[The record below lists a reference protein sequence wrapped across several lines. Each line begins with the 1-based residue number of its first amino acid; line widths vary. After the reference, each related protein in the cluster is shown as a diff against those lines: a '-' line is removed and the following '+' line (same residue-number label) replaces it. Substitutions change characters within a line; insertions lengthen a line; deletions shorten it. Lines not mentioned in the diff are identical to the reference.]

1 MIIKGN
7 ALNSKLEESSLVKLE
22 KVLKSD
28 TRFLF
33 NLLKERD
40 KKTNISHKSMPTFS
54 QHENFVL
61 SKPYKVWY
69 TIKWKNKKVG
79 SIYLSKQDEIGI
91 FLAKKFHNF
100 GFGQIAMKLLMKKHS
115 RKRFLAN
122 VNPKNS
128 KSINFFKKNGFKLIQ
143 YTYEFVPTGEDSKK

>member
-91 FLAKKFHNF
+91 HMNKNSAEMEIMMLAIEILTKKNP
-100 GFGQIAMKLLMKKHS
+100 
-115 RKRFLAN
+115 RKRYLVN
-122 VNPKNS
+122 VNPKNT
-128 KSINFFKKNGFKLIQ
+128 KLMQLMKKCGFKLIQ
-143 YTYEFVPTGEDSKK
+143 HTFELAKNKYQKVS